1 MARYCNVISYSR
13 NQVFGRPV
21 SHSPDFPKA
30 EFEELFRTKQN
41 RKDALTMFANFSFF
55 LNRKEYDYTWM
66 DGEEITRTSRESM
79 LRQFRKI
86 RTFMP
91 KNSFAIIH
99 RKELQNDPQAMLD
112 YGDCLVLGLK
122 GQERDTYSD
131 SILRQNICSIVD
143 LLALNPA
150 CSSLMW
156 LLIDGLNLSLSSL
169 SRIFLAWQM
178 SEIVR

>member
-1 MARYCNVISYSR
+1 
-13 NQVFGRPV
+13 
-21 SHSPDFPKA
+21 
-30 EFEELFRTKQN
+30 
-41 RKDALTMFANFSFF
+41 
-55 LNRKEYDYTWM
+55 M

-122 GQERDTYSD
+122 GQERDTNSD
-131 SILRQNICSIVD
+131 SILRQNICSIVN

-178 SEIVR
+178 SEIIR